1 MFNKRDERVV
11 LSADFY
17 NPYKVGKYVE
27 NIKTKQIAE
36 IIDIIENDKEKK
48 VLLQTNIRE
57 PKNKE
62 TIIEI
67 SYKELKENWVKS
79 ERIIIKR
86 LPREEERVHLGIT
99 FSNTDYFQD
108 EKTLKL
114 KK

>member
-1 MFNKRDERVV
+1 M
-11 LSADFY
+11 
-17 NPYKVGKYVE
+17 
-27 NIKTKQIAE
+27 I
-36 IIDIIENDKEKK
+36 
-48 VLLQTNIRE
+48 LLLTNIRE

-62 TIIEI
+62 AIIEI

-86 LPREEERVHLGIT
+86 LPTKEERVHLGIT
-99 FSNTDYFQD
+99 FPNINYFQD